1 MKFDVVTIF
10 PRMVEAAL
18 AEGVIGRGID
28 RGLLD
33 IKVHDL
39 RDYTADRHRSVDDVP
54 YGGGP
59 GMVMKPE
66 PLARAVENIR
76 ASRGAP
82 DAVILLSPQGRG
94 FTQAEAARIGQL
106 GHVALLC
113 GRYEG
118 MDERVRALVA
128 TEELSVGDYVLS
140 GGELPAL
147 IVIDAVGRLVPGVVG
162 DEGSVEADSFS
173 RGLLDY
179 PHYTRPAEFAGLK
192 VPDVLLSG
200 HHAQVRRWRKR
211 AALERTLE
219 RRPELL
225 DEARLDDE
233 ERELLGEI
241 LREERRGPVRP
252 AEKTGDE
259 P

>member
-1 MKFDVVTIF
+1 MKFDIVTIF
-10 PRMVEAAL
+10 PRMVEAGL
-18 AEGVIGRGID
+18 AEGVVSRGID

-33 IKVHDL
+33 VKVHDL
-39 RDYTADRHRSVDDVP
+39 RQYTADRHRSVDDVP

-66 PLARAVENIR
+66 PLARAVEDIR

-82 DAVILLSPQGRG
+82 DVVTLLSPQGRR
-94 FTQAEAARIGQL
+94 FTQAEAARLGRL
-106 GHVALLC
+106 GHVVLLC

-118 MDERVRALVA
+118 MDERVRMLVA
-128 TEELSVGDYVLS
+128 TEELSIGDYVLS

-147 IVIDAVGRLVPGVVG
+147 IVVDAVSRLVPGVVG
-162 DEGSVEADSFS
+162 DAESVAADSFS

-179 PHYTRPAEFAGLK
+179 PQYTRPAEFEGLK

-200 HHAQVRRWRKR
+200 HHAQVRRWRKK
-211 AALERTLE
+211 AALVRTLE

-225 DEARLDDE
+225 EQAVLDEE
-233 ERELLGEI
+233 ERELLDEI
-241 LREERRGPVRP
+241 LKEVRGGP
-252 AEKTGDE
+252 
-259 P
+259 

>member
-1 MKFDVVTIF
+1 VKFDIVTIF
-10 PRMVEAAL
+10 PRMIAAGV
-18 AEGVIGRGID
+18 AEGVVSRGIA

-33 IKVHDL
+33 IAVHDL
-39 RDYTADRHRSVDDVP
+39 REFTADRHRSVDDVP

-66 PLARAVENIR
+66 PLMRAVDHIR
-76 ASRGAP
+76 STRGRP
-82 DAVILLSPQGRG
+82 DAVIVLTPQGRS
-94 FTQAEAARIGQL
+94 FQQAEAVRLGQL
-106 GHVALLC
+106 SHVVLLC

-118 MDERVRALVA
+118 IDERVRKLVA
-128 TEELSVGDYVLS
+128 AEELSIGDYVLS

-147 IVIDAVGRLVPGVVG
+147 VVVDAVSRLVPGVVG
-162 DEGSVEADSFS
+162 DEQSVDEDSFS
-173 RGLLDY
+173 RGLLDH

-200 HHAQVRRWRKR
+200 HHADVRRWRRK

-219 RRPELL
+219 RRPHLLAGAAL
-225 DEARLDDE
+225 DEDDRALLE
-233 ERELLGEI
+233 EIRK
-241 LREERRGPVRP
+241 ERGAGRK
-252 AEKTGDE
+252 ETE